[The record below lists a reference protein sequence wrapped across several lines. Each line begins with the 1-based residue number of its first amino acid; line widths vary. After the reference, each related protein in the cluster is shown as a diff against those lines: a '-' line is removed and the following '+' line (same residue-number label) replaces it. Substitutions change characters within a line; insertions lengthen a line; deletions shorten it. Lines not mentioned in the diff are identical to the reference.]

1 MMRSLTCV
9 AARRRLQAFH
19 DGELPVTDQIAV
31 QGHLD
36 WCDTCS
42 EWLADM
48 RFIGTAIRGAAPG
61 RDLRMHEDAGAF
73 AAAVISRCK
82 AEQDAS
88 FVARVQ
94 HMFDDLHLVYAGVG
108 AAVATAA
115 CVVIMSGMVWF
126 APTEHP
132 DSSPS
137 ASLSAI
143 MNLLATPGSANAIA
157 FDAASHARGS
167 ARFQAA
173 NETAEE
179 DAVFELA
186 SIVTRD
192 ERVINLERLRTGRK
206 ATRDEAKAIDELLES
221 VARARID
228 PGAGEAPAPDN
239 GMVWLVTSMTV
250 RATKVIEA
258 DLPLPPMKIKRAA
271 RVNDAPA
278 AVTL

>member
-1 MMRSLTCV
+1 MRSLTCV
-9 AARRRLQAFH
+9 AARRRLQAFY

-36 WCDTCS
+36 WCDACGD
-42 EWLADM
+42 WLADM
-48 RFIGTAIRGAAPG
+48 RFIGTAMRGAARG
-61 RDLRMHEDAGAF
+61 LDVLSHEEGGAL
-73 AAAVISRCK
+73 AAAVISRLK

-108 AAVATAA
+108 AAIATAV
-115 CVVIMSGMVWF
+115 CVVIMSSMVWF
-126 APTEHP
+126 APSEHP

-137 ASLSAI
+137 ASLAAI
-143 MNLLATPGSANAIA
+143 MSLLATPGSANAISI
-157 FDAASHARGS
+157 DAASHARGT

-173 NETAEE
+173 TETAEE

-186 SIVTRD
+186 SIVTRG
-192 ERVINLERLRTGRK
+192 ERVINLERLRTGHK
-206 ATRDEAKAIDELLES
+206 ATRDEAKAIDDLLES
-221 VARARID
+221 VARARIE
-228 PGAGEAPAPDN
+228 PGSGEAPAPDN

-250 RATKVIEA
+250 RATKVIGA

-278 AVTL
+278 VVAL